1 MDYKERYEL
10 WKNDPFFDDATRAE
24 LAALTDEKEIEE
36 RFYRDLEF
44 GTGGLRGILGAGSN
58 RMNKY
63 IIRRATMGFAQFLLE
78 KFGDDARKRGVAVAY
93 DCRNHSNEF
102 AKETALTMCAMG
114 IPAYLYVCLSATP
127 LLSFTVRHLNCV
139 GGVVVTASHNPKEY
153 NGYKAY
159 DETGCQLG
167 VEDAEAV
174 IKKVNALDI
183 KEAKVMYEKEAQQRG
198 LLTYIGT
205 DVIDKFL
212 DAVETQ
218 AHHVNVT
225 ARQDLKIVYT
235 PLHGAGLVPVTAIF
249 KRQGFTQVY
258 KVEAQCVHDGNFPTV
273 KSPNPEEHSALEM
286 AIALAKE
293 KDADIVIATDP
304 DSDRVG
310 IAVKHDGDFQLLSGN
325 QTGALLVDYVLLR
338 REKTL
343 NEKSTLITTIVTSN
357 FGADIASGYGLR
369 VERVLTGFKFIG
381 GVMNRLKKTGEGE
394 FVIGYEESYGYL
406 VGDHARDKDA
416 VVASMLI
423 AEMAAYYKER
433 GKDLVDVLNDLYADH
448 SYYLDAVNSYVFK
461 GKEGIEHMAAL
472 MDQLRKTGKDLMPG
486 IAEVKDYLPGIDGLP
501 SSNVLKFFFEDGGW
515 VAVRPSGTEPKIK
528 VYYGIK
534 GDDKAKAEE
543 LHKARKAV
551 MDEVMK

>member
-1 MDYKERYEL
+1 
-10 WKNDPFFDDATRAE
+10 
-24 LAALTDEKEIEE
+24 
-36 RFYRDLEF
+36 
-44 GTGGLRGILGAGSN
+44 
-58 RMNKY
+58 
-63 IIRRATMGFAQFLLE
+63 
-78 KFGDDARKRGVAVAY
+78 
-93 DCRNHSNEF
+93 
-102 AKETALTMCAMG
+102 
-114 IPAYLYVCLSATP
+114 
-127 LLSFTVRHLNCV
+127 
-139 GGVVVTASHNPKEY
+139 
-153 NGYKAY
+153 
-159 DETGCQLG
+159 
-167 VEDAEAV
+167 
-174 IKKVNALDI
+174 
-183 KEAKVMYEKEAQQRG
+183 
-198 LLTYIGT
+198 
-205 DVIDKFL
+205 
-212 DAVETQ
+212 
-218 AHHVNVT
+218 
-225 ARQDLKIVYT
+225 
-235 PLHGAGLVPVTAIF
+235 
-249 KRQGFTQVY
+249 
-258 KVEAQCVHDGNFPTV
+258 
-273 KSPNPEEHSALEM
+273 
-286 AIALAKE
+286 
-293 KDADIVIATDP
+293 
-304 DSDRVG
+304 
-310 IAVKHDGDFQLLSGN
+310 
-325 QTGALLVDYVLLR
+325 VLLR

-381 GVMNRLKKTGEGE
+381 GVINRLKKTGEGE

-551 MDEVMK
+551 MDEVMKS